1 MGKKSDKVSVML
13 DGLDENDISSI
24 LSKWSE
30 ITQVKKELDELEVM
44 LRAKVRAHLKERHWT
59 QYKDDSTKINVS
71 ISSFKRETIDK
82 VQLKLMVT
90 DAQYAQVLQTKTTE
104 RLTIIT
110 PEARAKLQERY
121 AKGGK

>member
-1 MGKKSDKVSVML
+1 MGKVDDSVSVML
-13 DGLDENDISSI
+13 DGLDEKDISSI
-24 LSKWSE
+24 LTKWSE
-30 ITQVKKELDELEVM
+30 ITKVKKELEELEVM

-59 QYKDDSTKINVS
+59 QYKDDKTDINVS

-82 VQLKLMVT
+82 KQLKLMLS
-90 DAQYAQVLQTKTTE
+90 DAQYAQVLQTQTTE